1 MPRKPLILVVPSTH
15 RRGVEFSDL
24 SISLSDCYT
33 RAIIAGG
40 GIPLV
45 MPCNSQREFI
55 AECVSRCDGILLTGG
70 DDVHLRHYCKKNLPL
85 KLKKTVTGV
94 DELRDELELRL
105 IEQVFASRKP
115 LLAICRGLQVLNV
128 ALGGTLIVDIPQQ
141 VPGALEHRRSD
152 RKNDPVHEIIVTPD
166 SLMARVVGPEDLPVN
181 SSHHQAAGQVAP
193 SLRVTAR
200 SADGVVEALELNPAR
215 AKKQWLLAVQ
225 FHPERMCERHP
236 RLLKIFKAF
245 AAASGRNR

>member
-1 MPRKPLILVVPSTH
+1 MPRKPLILVVPSTQ
-15 RRGVEFSDL
+15 RRGVEFSDFSL
-24 SISLSDCYT
+24 SLSDCYT

-45 MPCNSQREFI
+45 MPCNSERKFI
-55 AECVSRCDGILLTGG
+55 AECVSRCDGVLLTGG
-70 DDVHLRHYCKKNLPL
+70 DDVHLRHYCKKNIPL
-85 KLKKTVTGV
+85 KLKKTVGGV

-128 ALGGTLIVDIPQQ
+128 AMGGTLIVDIPQQ
-141 VPGALEHRRSD
+141 VPGAIEHRRSD
-152 RKNDPVHEIIVTPD
+152 RKNDPVHDLIVTPD
-166 SLMARVVGPEDLPVN
+166 SLLSRVVGPQDLPVN
-181 SSHHQAAGQVAP
+181 SSHHQAADQVAP

-200 SADGVVEALELNPAR
+200 SADGVVEALELAPAR

-236 RLLKIFKAF
+236 RLLKLFKAF
-245 AAASGRNR
+245 TSACQRGQ